1 MTDRNGTVLRFP
13 WGREEIALTLP
24 ASWELSGILEPT
36 TSQPPVDAESETRR
50 ALAEPL
56 GTPRLRELAQPGA
69 TVTIVIDDA
78 SRPTPVRAIL
88 PAVVAEL
95 EAGGVR
101 RGDMTLLTAL
111 GVHRPMSEA
120 EVVGRAGDLVAD
132 GLPWRNH
139 DCDDIDGLVH
149 LGTTRRGT
157 EVWINRLV
165 VEADLVVSI
174 GCIEPHLIASFG
186 GGYKNLVPGVAGRE
200 TVGHNHA
207 LNAHADTFNM
217 VGQPIAK
224 NPMRLDLEEAAQ
236 MLTAPV
242 FVVNAVLN
250 SALEVVRI
258 VAGHPIVAHREG
270 AQISA
275 SIYGAKIPRPA
286 DVVIAS
292 SHPMDTDLRQGSK
305 ALANT
310 IRAVRPGGI
319 QIILMRAEEGL
330 GVFGLADRN
339 LPLKRGGLK
348 LLAPLLVNLIP
359 RLKLGD
365 MPHDERFYLYF
376 ALQSM
381 RRCTTLVY
389 APTIP
394 EEARSGLPFVIF
406 VDEVEEAIAWA
417 QRRLRQA
424 TVWAFPHGGSTYPV
438 LSQS

>member
-1 MTDRNGTVLRFP
+1 MTDQPSTVVRVP
-13 WGREEIALTLP
+13 WGHEEIALPLP
-24 ASWELSGILEPT
+24 ASWELSGVLEPA
-36 TSQPPVDAESETRR
+36 TSQPAVDAESEVAR

-56 GTPRLRELAQPGA
+56 ASSPLRELVQPEAQ
-69 TVTIVIDDA
+69 VTIVIDDA
-78 SRPTPVRAIL
+78 SRPTPVGAIL
-88 PAVVAEL
+88 PAVIAEL

-101 RGDMTLLTAL
+101 REDITLLTAL
-111 GVHRPMSEA
+111 GVHRPMSES
-120 EVVGRAGDLVAD
+120 EVVQRAGDLVTQ
-132 GLPWRNH
+132 GLTWRNH
-139 DCDDIDGLVH
+139 DCDDVDRLVH

-157 EVWINRLV
+157 EVWINRRV

-207 LNAHADTFNM
+207 LNAHPDTFNM
-217 VGQPIAK
+217 VGQPIAR
-224 NPMRLDLEEAAQ
+224 NPMRLDLEDAAQ

-242 FVVNAVLN
+242 FLVNAVLN
-250 SALEVVRI
+250 SALDVVRI
-258 VAGHPIVAHREG
+258 VAGDPIVAHREG

-330 GVFGLADRN
+330 GVFGLADRK

-348 LLAPLLVNLIP
+348 LLAPLLVKLIP

-381 RRCTTLVY
+381 RHCTTLVY
-389 APTIP
+389 APTVP

-406 VDEVEEAIAWA
+406 VDDVEEAIAWA
-417 QRRLRQA
+417 QRRLNHA
-424 TVWAFPHGGSTYPV
+424 KVWVFPHGGSTYPV
-438 LSQS
+438 LS